1 MNRRNMVVGGLGL
14 TTLAGDATAQPSAP
28 RRAPI
33 VLVHGAWHG
42 GWCWSRVK
50 PRLAAA
56 GHPVSSPTLTGLG
69 ERRHLISR
77 SVVLD
82 THIQDVVQHI
92 ENEELNDVVLVGH
105 SYGGFVV
112 TGAVELLGAR
122 VSHLILLD
130 AFFPLDGETVNTYAG
145 EQATIERNAKAV
157 LDPNWNI
164 PPLGAAAFGVTDK
177 ADAAWVDG
185 RTSAQ
190 PFGTYAQPIR
200 LPKGV
205 GHLARRSYISCD
217 DPGVAFFEAT
227 RNRIKADPS
236 WHFAGLKAPHD
247 AMVTHPQLLSD
258 TLLQLIA

>member
-1 MNRRNMVVGGLGL
+1 MNRRTLVVGGGL
-14 TTLAGDATAQPSAP
+14 VALAGDAAAQPAP
-28 RRAPI
+28 ARRAPI

-42 GWCWSRVK
+42 GWCWSRLK

-56 GHPVSSPTLTGLG
+56 GHAVSSPTLTGLG
-69 ERRHLISR
+69 ERRHLMSR

-112 TGAVELLGAR
+112 TGAVELLGTR

-145 EQATIERNAKAV
+145 EQSTIERNAKAV
-157 LDPNWNI
+157 ADPNWNI
-164 PPLGAAAFGVTDK
+164 PPLTAADFGVTDK
-177 ADAAWVDG
+177 ADAAWLDG
-185 RTSAQ
+185 RMSAQ

-200 LPKGV
+200 LTKGV

-217 DPGVAFFEAT
+217 DPGMVFFEGT

-236 WHFAGLKAPHD
+236 WSYVGLKAPHD
-247 AMVTHPQLLSD
+247 AMVTHPQLLAD
-258 TLLQLIA
+258 TLLRLVA